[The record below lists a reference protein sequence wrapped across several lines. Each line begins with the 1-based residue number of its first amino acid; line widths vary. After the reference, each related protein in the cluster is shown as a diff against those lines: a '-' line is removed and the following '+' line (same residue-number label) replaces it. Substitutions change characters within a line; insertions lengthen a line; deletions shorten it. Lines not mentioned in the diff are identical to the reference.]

1 MENFRKIKLNS
12 SVLVLNS
19 DFNPI
24 NIANAKKAIK
34 LLLKNKAEFISDKV
48 IRLINFIYIPMSRL
62 VNTRPSRKS
71 IHVRDGHKCAY
82 CGSTRHLTIDHII
95 PTSRGG
101 LNTWDNLVCCC
112 YSCNIKKSNRTPEE
126 AGMYLNRSILKA
138 PFNKV
143 MFIIETTNDTEWQQ
157 YVYI

>member
-1 MENFRKIKLNS
+1 MENFRQIKLNS

-34 LLLKNKAEFISDKV
+34 LLLKNKAEFISEKV

-71 IHVRDGHKCAY
+71 IHVRDGHKCVY
-82 CGSTRHLTIDHII
+82 CGQKENLTIDHIM

-101 LNTWDNLVCCC
+101 KNTW
-112 YSCNIKKSNRTPEE
+112 CNMVTACVHCNTTKSNRTPEE
-126 AGMYLNRSILKA
+126 AGMYLNRSRLKA

-143 MFIIETTNDTEWQQ
+143 TFTIETTKDNEWQQ
-157 YVYI
+157 YVYN

>member
-48 IRLINFIYIPMSRL
+48 IRLINFIYVPMSRL

>member
-48 IRLINFIYIPMSRL
+48 IRLINFIYVPMSRL

-82 CGSTRHLTIDHII
+82 CGSTRQLTIDHII

>member
-1 MENFRKIKLNS
+1 MENFRQIKLNS

-34 LLLKNKAEFISDKV
+34 LLLKNKAEFISEKV
-48 IRLINFIYIPMSRL
+48 IRLVNFIYIPMSRL

-71 IHVRDGHKCAY
+71 IHVRDGHKCVY
-82 CGSTRHLTIDHII
+82 CGQKENLTVDHII
-95 PTSRGG
+95 PSSRGG
-101 LNTWDNLVCCC
+101 GNDFSNLVCCC
-112 YSCNIKKSNRTPEE
+112 VACNSKKGNRTPEE
-126 AGMYLNRSILKA
+126 ANMKLLRKPIA

-143 MFIIETTNDTEWQQ
+143 HLIINTSNNPDWKI
-157 YVYI
+157 YVYN

>member
-1 MENFRKIKLNS
+1 MEPYNKIKINS

-34 LLLKNKAEFISDKV
+34 LLIKRKAEFITEKV
-48 IRLINFIYIPMSRL
+48 IRLINYIYLPISKIR
-62 VNTRPSRKS
+62 NTKPSRKS
-71 IHVRDGHKCAY
+71 IHTRDGNKCVY
-82 CGSTRHLTIDHII
+82 CGSTRELTIDHVL

-101 LNTWDNLVCCC
+101 QNTWENLVCACVK
-112 YSCNIKKSNRTPEE
+112 CNTKKGNRTPEE
-126 AGMYLNRSILKA
+126 AGMKLKKFPNQ

-143 MFIIETTNDTEWQQ
+143 HFSIETSNVSEWMN
-157 YVYI
+157 YVYV